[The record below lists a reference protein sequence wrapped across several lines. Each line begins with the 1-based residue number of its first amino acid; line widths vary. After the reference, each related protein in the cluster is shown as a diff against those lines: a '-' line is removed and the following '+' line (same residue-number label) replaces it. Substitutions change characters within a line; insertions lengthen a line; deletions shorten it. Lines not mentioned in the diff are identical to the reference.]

1 MADLLNGTSAEG
13 NSTATFS
20 WEPQPARRGTFSIIS
35 TCLVTLALCTWK
47 IVHLNLPGVCPQAD
61 LSYSAWWKRGTTTK
75 RHRLVHIFGGHQVT
89 RQIGWLL
96 IALFTP
102 ELVEAY
108 PPLVL
113 LDAPWAGGGSFGF
126 MWLILRAGRVHRV

>member
-1 MADLLNGTSAEG
+1 MLGLANGTSAEG
-13 NSTATFS
+13 NSTTTLS
-20 WEPQPARRGTFSIIS
+20 WEPQPTRRGTFSIIS

-61 LSYSAWWKRGTTTK
+61 LPYSAWWRRSRGGGGGGTAAAGGV

-102 ELVEAY
+102 ELVRK
-108 PPLVL
+108 PLFARPFPL
-113 LDAPWAGGGSFGF
+113 
-126 MWLILRAGRVHRV
+126 

>member
-1 MADLLNGTSAEG
+1 MWDVLGGSAADAEG
-13 NSTATFS
+13 NSTAAAS
-20 WEPQPARRGTFSIIS
+20 WEPQPARRGTFGIIS

-61 LSYSAWWKRGTTTK
+61 LPYSAWWRRQGGAASGRSA
-75 RHRLVHIFGGHQVT
+75 RHRLIHVLGGHQVA

-102 ELVEAY
+102 ELGSSSAL
-108 PPLVL
+108 PASSPGSTFFFLLVV
-113 LDAPWAGGGSFGF
+113 SNS
-126 MWLILRAGRVHRV
+126 